1 MLGEGRGKAMK
12 NTRYLQLHDSGHIL
26 TVEQMDA
33 WMMHQLGRE
42 AQLIRCPMCSKAI
55 TFSFRYGN
63 LVKRTLIYYDNVR
76 KEINDLA
83 NEAVKFS
90 TRLTIHQSSYNVRK
104 MKFPR
109 DVLAILQGFSRAANS
124 NILDRIHVRNVP
136 FIFTIKN
143 HLLIL
148 HQVHKALLNL
158 QTVAEHQ
165 ASSEDN
171 PEIKQYSS
179 TVKQALENILEYLM
193 KPQLDLRTLN
203 QVYVHTRKLS
213 LFALI
218 LEVQWEAIK
227 RKCRFLVWVKRV

>member
-1 MLGEGRGKAMK
+1 MEIWLRG
-12 NTRYLQLHDSGHIL
+12 H
-26 TVEQMDA
+26 
-33 WMMHQLGRE
+33 
-42 AQLIRCPMCSKAI
+42 
-55 TFSFRYGN
+55 
-63 LVKRTLIYYDNVR
+63 IYYDNVR

-90 TRLTIHQSSYNVRK
+90 SRLMIHQSSYNVRK

-171 PEIKQYSS
+171 PEIKKYSS